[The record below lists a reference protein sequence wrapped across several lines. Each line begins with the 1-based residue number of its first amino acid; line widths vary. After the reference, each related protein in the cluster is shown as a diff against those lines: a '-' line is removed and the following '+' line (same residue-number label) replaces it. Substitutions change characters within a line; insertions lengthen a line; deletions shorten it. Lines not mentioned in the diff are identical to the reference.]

1 MYLNIYLLIYICIYI
16 YIYLLEIYQ
25 DRILLIL
32 RQYRDQNKVAITFER
47 LFCDFS
53 TIKVPITQR
62 KTMIW
67 SINCKSFILGSA
79 FVFLLFQNKIYLVY
93 ICIIWKSWHYR
104 DWLCFLSHSFWRAY
118 IFIISADLQFPLDTL
133 FGEISNFKISKL
145 QVYVFK
151 KHLNIITYYIIRDV
165 KKNIIK
171 ASDKII
177 SKSNKGARAGARNK
191 IQDTS
196 DISQYIG

>member
-1 MYLNIYLLIYICIYI
+1 MCMLYIYIYIYI

-25 DRILLIL
+25 DRILFIL
-32 RQYRDQNKVAITFER
+32 WQYRDQNKVAIMFER

-67 SINCKSFILGSA
+67 IINCRSFILGSA
-79 FVFLLFQNKIYLVY
+79 FVFFLFQNKIYLVY

-104 DWLCFLSHSFWRAY
+104 DWLCFLSRSFWRAY
-118 IFIISADLQFPLDTL
+118 FYYFRGITVSVGYL

-151 KHLNIITYYIIRDV
+151 KHLNIMTYYIIRDV
-165 KKNIIK
+165 IKHIIK

-191 IQDTS
+191 MQDTS